1 MMLQQEEPDDYVIGT
16 GEIRTIKQLCS
27 EAFSCVN
34 LDWREYVVTDPRF
47 VRPIET
53 GPTVADASKALGWEP
68 KTSFTQVVAMMV
80 DNQLNKIRK
89 DGEH

>member
-1 MMLQQEEPDDYVIGT
+1 M
-16 GEIRTIKQLCS
+16 RTIKQLCS

-34 LDWREYVVTDPRF
+34 FDWREYVVTDPRF
-47 VRPIET
+47 VRPIEA
-53 GPTVADASKALGWEP
+53 GPTVADASKALRILGWEP

-80 DNQLNKIRK
+80 DNHLNKIRK